1 MCSRMSFSTS
11 NNTMQASPR
20 TASPTLQKGCGCG
33 GGPRGKGVGGGE
45 ERGVAGE
52 GVEGKEAGSK
62 HGFSLWLL
70 FPFTEPG
77 FLYTVLELVIFLPQH
92 LE

>member
-1 MCSRMSFSTS
+1 MF
-11 NNTMQASPR
+11 PHE
-20 TASPTLQKGCGCG
+20 LQHKQQHHAGQSQDGVAHPAEG
-33 GGPRGKGVGGGE
+33 VWVWGGPRGKGVGGGE